1 MTEIILTK
9 EDYDFMDKFANK
21 YHLPL
26 GNGSRKLIS
35 YAINEYKLDLKKKEL
50 FEKYNKTRFSKKKES
65 TINELL
71 KMRNLEDNILLIIS
85 CLMLFI
91 QLLVIFYLLFR
102 WF

>member
-1 MTEIILTK
+1 MNKIILTT
-9 EDYDFMDKFANK
+9 EDYHFIDKFANK
-21 YHLPL
+21 NHFSW
-26 GNGSRKLIS
+26 GNLSRKFLS
-35 YAINEYKLDLKKKEL
+35 GAINEYKLDLKKREL

-71 KMRNLEDNILLIIS
+71 KMRTLEDNILLIIS

-91 QLLVIFYLLFR
+91 QFLVIFYLLFR